1 MAGIQEGNVVPQNE
15 RLFESRSN
23 PQIPN
28 NVGGFEYKLDDMKH
42 LHRFLIIGSD
52 RTHYAIRKELE
63 IENKNTIKRLIR
75 ENNGAEVVK
84 TIKEI
89 SKSRRNVRQDA
100 LLFAFAVCARSNDT
114 STKRAAYAA
123 LSDVC
128 RIPTH
133 LFMFI
138 NYCEEVSS
146 EEPSDTTEER
156 EAGTTGWG
164 RAHKRAIQSWYTK
177 FEQTPEILARL
188 IRKYGKGDK
197 WKHKDVIRL
206 CHAKTDDNVMKFI
219 FSYIIKG
226 YQKSMTEFYQIIL
239 EASDEEKAKL
249 ENIRD
254 LITVYDDASRCQNV
268 QQLCHMIREH
278 KLAWEHCNQTLIKN
292 RDVWHNLLPHMPIE
306 ALVRNLS
313 RMTKYGLL
321 TENSEDEQMVLD
333 KIRSINIPCDP
344 NSSQELHGGPL
355 SVDEEMED
363 EHPWGMGMSCK
374 NYLHPLKL
382 LTAWQA
388 YKTGHSERRD
398 SQWTPN
404 QKVVDA
410 LEEAFYKAYSVIE
423 RTNKTFYLA
432 VNTSVST
439 KTCMYD
445 SSITHSMAAAAMLM
459 LFARTEENC
468 IIKSFGGERVEDLG
482 ILRTDKLEHV
492 EQKIRNANHP
502 RVNDCA
508 QPIKDAIEMQNTN
521 IDVFVYY
528 TDSETCGGNVHPY
541 EALIQYRKHSGNS
554 EVRLVVCAMNA
565 TDLTLADQEDP
576 LVLDIVGVD
585 ANTPWVISEF
595 AKGHI

>member
-28 NVGGFEYKLDDMKH
+28 NVGGFVYKLDDKKR
-42 LHRFLIIGSD
+42 LRRFLIIGSD
-52 RTHYAIRKELE
+52 RTCYAMKKELE

-84 TIKEI
+84 TIKDI

-177 FEQTPEILARL
+177 FEQNPEILTRL
-188 IRKYGKGDK
+188 IRKYGKGYK

-226 YQKSMTEFYQIIL
+226 YQKSMTEFRQIFS
-239 EASDEEKAKL
+239 EASNEEKAKL
-249 ENIRD
+249 TNIRD
-254 LITVYDDASRCQNV
+254 LIKVYDDASRCQNV

-278 KLAWEHCNQTLIKN
+278 KLAWEHCNQTHIKN
-292 RDVWHNLLPHMPIE
+292 RDVWHSLLPQ
-306 ALVRNLS
+306 
-313 RMTKYGLL
+313 Y
-321 TENSEDEQMVLD
+321 
-333 KIRSINIPCDP
+333 
-344 NSSQELHGGPL
+344 
-355 SVDEEMED
+355 
-363 EHPWGMGMSCK
+363 
-374 NYLHPLKL
+374 
-382 LTAWQA
+382 A
-388 YKTGHSERRD
+388 YKEAFRHSERRD

-459 LFARTEENC
+459 LFARTEDNC

-482 ILRTDKLEHV
+482 ILERTSL
-492 EQKIRNANHP
+492 
-502 RVNDCA
+502 
-508 QPIKDAIEMQNTN
+508 NTGTKN
-521 IDVFVYY
+521 
-528 TDSETCGGNVHPY
+528 
-541 EALIQYRKHSGNS
+541 
-554 EVRLVVCAMNA
+554 
-565 TDLTLADQEDP
+565 
-576 LVLDIVGVD
+576 
-585 ANTPWVISEF
+585 
-595 AKGHI
+595 